1 MHLHQL
7 SHRIRKA
14 REAKGLTQAG
24 LADLAGLSRVTI
36 NQIENGVVADIGLR
50 KFQRVLDGVGLTL
63 AATPRP
69 SRMAKDFLVMLCTT
83 ANTSHRNRMAPDDLA
98 KALLSGRVPKGY
110 APHLRTA
117 LDEAPRS
124 VLAGALEQLSSVK
137 EMAQL
142 RENVAA
148 IAAAVSSSRISK
160 L

>member
-7 SHRIRKA
+7 SHRIREA
-14 REAKGLTQAG
+14 RQEKGLTQAA

-63 AATPRP
+63 EAAPRP
-69 SRMAKDFLVMLCTT
+69 TRMAKDFLVMLCTT
-83 ANTSHRNRMAPDDLA
+83 ANTSHRNAMGPDDLA
-98 KALLSGRVPKGY
+98 RALLSGRVPKGY

-137 EMAQL
+137 SLAEL

-148 IAAAVSSSRISK
+148 IAAAVRSSRMAK
-160 L
+160 V